1 LCCRARLVSTEDK
14 PPPPS
19 RVESPTATEKVTI
32 DPSKGGAVSPK
43 TSQQSRALEV
53 EPGHWVWDGLLK
65 VLEVDLFSP
74 AWEVRHGAAMALRE
88 LLKAQGRYGGT
99 KGFLFSFFDVTFSYT
114 DLITVSASLAENGDC
129 HERWCNGLAA
139 KLLCVFILDRFGD
152 FVSDQVVAPVR
163 ETVSQTL
170 ASLLL
175 HMPRRS
181 VLHVHSVLLQMI
193 RQDFTLPTGAN
204 GPGKEKSHIWE
215 VRHAGLLGIKYEV
228 AVRSDVV
235 EAVGRDTE
243 NEVKVKGGSE
253 TWLTVKTEAVGE
265 DENDVEVQMKGTR
278 EGSGVKTEAH
288 LLDRGP
294 QHILQDVVDAA
305 VLGQALFLHRDVY
318 FSLTV

>member
-1 LCCRARLVSTEDK
+1 MQCSSYCRARLVSAEDK

-19 RVESPTATEKVTI
+19 RVESPTAPEKVVI

-43 TSQQSRALEV
+43 TSQQSQALEV
-53 EPGHWVWDGLLK
+53 EPGHWVWDGLVK
-65 VLEVDLFSP
+65 ILEVDLFSP

-88 LLKAQGRYGGT
+88 LLKAQGKYSGT
-99 KGFLFSFFDVTFSYT
+99 KGSILLFIIHIGVYVTAVGALHT
-114 DLITVSASLAENGDC
+114 ENDAC
-129 HERWCNGLAA
+129 HERWCNALAA

-163 ETVSQTL
+163 ETVSQTI

-181 VLHVHSVLLQMI
+181 VLHVHAVLLQMI
-193 RQDFTLPTGAN
+193 RQDFALPTGTN
-204 GPGKEKSHIWE
+204 GPGNGKGHIWE

-235 EAVGRDTE
+235 GAASEVINAEGNVTAETAAGTE
-243 NEVKVKGGSE
+243 LVVKMESVDVS
-253 TWLTVKTEAVGE
+253 VNQE
-265 DENDVEVQMKGTR
+265 DEDRDAMIEDFEDIPEKN
-278 EGSGVKTEAH
+278 GVKTTN
-288 LLDRGP
+288 LLPELGP

-305 VLGQALFLHRDVY
+305 VLG
-318 FSLTV
+318 

>member
-1 LCCRARLVSTEDK
+1 M
-14 PPPPS
+14 
-19 RVESPTATEKVTI
+19 
-32 DPSKGGAVSPK
+32 
-43 TSQQSRALEV
+43 EV
-53 EPGHWVWDGLLK
+53 EPGHWVWDGLVK

-88 LLKAQGRYGGT
+88 LLKAQGKYGGT
-99 KGFLFSFFDVTFSYT
+99 KGFFFFFDVTFSYT
-114 DLITVSASLAENGDC
+114 YLITVGASLAENGDC

-139 KLLCVFILDRFGD
+139 KLLCIFILDRFGD

-193 RQDFTLPTGAN
+193 RQDFTLPTGAK

-235 EAVGRDTE
+235 EAEGGDTE
-243 NEVKVKGGSE
+243 DEVKVKGGSE
-253 TWLTVKTEAVGE
+253 TWVTVKTEAVGE
-265 DENDVEVQMKGTR
+265 DAGIENDVDAQMKVTQ
-278 EGSGVKTEAH
+278 EGRGVKVEAY

-305 VLGQALFLHRDVY
+305 VLGQAFSLLRCLFLTDSASTQTR
-318 FSLTV
+318 

>member
-1 LCCRARLVSTEDK
+1 LCHRARLVSTEDK
-14 PPPPS
+14 LPSPS
-19 RVESPTATEKVTI
+19 RAESPTASEKVII

-43 TSQQSRALEV
+43 TSQQSQALEV
-53 EPGHWVWDGLLK
+53 EQGHWVWDGLVK
-65 VLEVDLFSP
+65 ILEIDLFSP

-88 LLKAQGRYGGT
+88 LLKAQGKYGGT
-99 KGFLFSFFDVTFSYT
+99 KGLVPFLCCTCSTAYFVT
-114 DLITVSASLAENGDC
+114 VGASRAENDDC
-129 HERWCNGLAA
+129 HERWCNALAA

-193 RQDFTLPTGAN
+193 RQDFTLPTGAK
-204 GPGKEKSHIWE
+204 GPGKERSHIWE
-215 VRHAGLLGIKYEV
+215 VRHGGLLGIKYEV

-235 EAVGRDTE
+235 EAARSSDDVKAEDD
-243 NEVKVKGGSE
+243 VKVEGGVRK
-253 TWLTVKTEAVGE
+253 WVAAKTESANVCVSPENGLDVKME
-265 DENDVEVQMKGTR
+265 DIQEETGT
-278 EGSGVKTEAH
+278 
-288 LLDRGP
+288 LLPEPGP

-305 VLGQALFLHRDVY
+305 VLG
-318 FSLTV
+318 

>member
-1 LCCRARLVSTEDK
+1 
-14 PPPPS
+14 
-19 RVESPTATEKVTI
+19 
-32 DPSKGGAVSPK
+32 
-43 TSQQSRALEV
+43 
-53 EPGHWVWDGLLK
+53 VWDGLVK
-65 VLEVDLFSP
+65 ILEIDLFSP

-88 LLKAQGRYGGT
+88 LLKAQGKFSGT
-99 KGFLFSFFDVTFSYT
+99 KG
-114 DLITVSASLAENGDC
+114 LILLLVLHTPKFNYAIAGASLAENDEG
-129 HERWCNGLAA
+129 HGRWCNALAA

-235 EAVGRDTE
+235 EAGATNE
-243 NEVKVKGGSE
+243 EVKIENNSTDEIGVGIGLVVKAEKGDEFVGKADGLDANMEDIQEKNGIKIE
-253 TWLTVKTEAVGE
+253 TLP
-265 DENDVEVQMKGTR
+265 
-278 EGSGVKTEAH
+278 
-288 LLDRGP
+288 GP
-294 QHILQDVVDAA
+294 RHILQDVVDAA
-305 VLGQALFLHRDVY
+305 VLGQVEFLFL
-318 FSLTV
+318 FISAQ